1 MSAEIEQLKSRLA
14 ELEAAAAAEREA
26 ATVNPNA
33 VRPDNLAAIRTS
45 RGQDPETGEEKAEEV
60 AS

>member
-1 MSAEIEQLKSRLA
+1 MSAEISDLKKRLV
-14 ELEAAAAAEREA
+14 ELEAAEA
-26 ATVNPNA
+26 ARAEANTVNPSA